1 VRSESEQQVA
11 FYRRLGYEVTAEH
24 SHEGYDRPTW
34 VLMDKDVPAPAARSL

>member
-1 VRSESEQQVA
+1 MRSESEQQVA